1 MAGQERALNA
11 ARRFWAERSGRE
23 RRILAVGAALLSLL
37 LCWLLLVAPALDGRA
52 YWRQRLPALRAERA
66 QMQSLA
72 QQAAAAPP
80 VRAVPPPDRPALER
94 SLAGAG
100 LKPQGLTVD
109 GAVVRVKLADV
120 SFAALADWLQ
130 QSQRDARLTVSE
142 ATVNARERIDR
153 VDATLAL
160 RRP

>member
-11 ARRFWAERSGRE
+11 ARRFWTERILRQ
-23 RRILAVGAALLSLL
+23 RRILAVGAALLGLL
-37 LCWLLLVAPALDGRA
+37 LCWLLLVEPALDGRA

-66 QMQSLA
+66 QMQALA
-72 QQAAAAPP
+72 QQASAAPP
-80 VRAVPPPDRPALER
+80 PRTVPPPDRPSLER

-100 LKPQGLTVD
+100 LKPQALTVAD
-109 GAVVRVKLADV
+109 ALVRVKLADV
-120 SFAALADWLQ
+120 SFSALADWLQ
-130 QSQRDARLTVSE
+130 QSQRDARLAVTE

>member
-1 MAGQERALNA
+1 MNA
-11 ARRFWAERSGRE
+11 ARRFWAGRNARE
-23 RRILAVGAALLSLL
+23 RRILAIGTVLLGVL
-37 LCWLLLVAPALDGRA
+37 LCWLLLLEPALDGRA
-52 YWRQRLPALRAERA
+52 YWLQRLPALRAERA
-66 QMQSLA
+66 QMQARA

-80 VRAVPPPDRPALER
+80 ARAVQSPDRPALER

-100 LKPQGLTVD
+100 LKPQALTVAD
-109 GAVVRVKLADV
+109 TLVRVTLADV
-120 SFAALADWLQ
+120 SFSALADWLQ
-130 QSQRDARLTVSE
+130 QSQRDMRLAVAE